1 MEEKADIIFENNTTE
16 LKMQAEFRKRTMEEQ
31 QQENIKTEQKTS
43 MIRRLVRIVT
53 QNPDLVVLTVVVML
67 ALLVGYYVSIIK
79 MGLTTDQIKL
89 QIADFI
95 EFTVIAVSAVIA
107 LIGKLYVKQGEISQS
122 LSKSVAKKSD
132 ITGRSISE

>member
-1 MEEKADIIFENNTTE
+1 MDDKDVVFDNPE
-16 LKMQAEFRKRTMEEQ
+16 LKTQAEFRKRTMKEQ
-31 QQENIKTEQKTS
+31 QAENVKTEQKTS

-53 QNPDLVVLTVVVML
+53 NNPDLVVLTVVVML

-79 MGLTTDQIKL
+79 LGLTTDQIKL

-95 EFTVIAVSAVIA
+95 EFVVISVSAIIA

-122 LSKSVAKKSD
+122 LSKSVGKKSD

>member
-1 MEEKADIIFENNTTE
+1 MDEKDVVFDNPE
-16 LKMQAEFRKRTMEEQ
+16 LKTQAEFRKRTMEEQ
-31 QQENIKTEQKTS
+31 QAENIKTEQKTS

-53 QNPDLVVLTVVVML
+53 NNPDLVVLTVVVML

-79 MGLTTDQIKL
+79 LGLTTDQIKL

-95 EFTVIAVSAVIA
+95 EFVVISVSAVIA

-122 LSKSVAKKSD
+122 LSKSVGKKSD